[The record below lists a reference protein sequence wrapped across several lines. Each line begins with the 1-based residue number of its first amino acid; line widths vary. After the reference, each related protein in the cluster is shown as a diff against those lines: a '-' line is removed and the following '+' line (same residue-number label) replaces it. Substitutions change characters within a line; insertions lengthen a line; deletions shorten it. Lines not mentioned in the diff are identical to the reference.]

1 MGSPDEDE
9 TVNDDW
15 RTASGTPLVAS
26 VEDIIGDYRSFF
38 ADLRKRLK
46 GVGIDITGRA
56 LSHLAFR
63 TATVSEYE
71 EVQKQLRGFC
81 VADVENVWNGRPI
94 DKLLLRKSLSL
105 GPDTSVSLIEL
116 IPTPH
121 QRDYPMGL
129 EHVGVVIGEALEE
142 FAKTHE
148 AVLTG
153 RQDQGPFC
161 QPAYIT
167 FENNRTVKF
176 YKYSLKDVVEK
187 EGRSFTPYS
196 EKAL

>member
-1 MGSPDEDE
+1 M
-9 TVNDDW
+9 NDDAHT
-15 RTASGTPLVAS
+15 RMPTAAS
-26 VEDIIGDYRSFF
+26 VEHIIGDYRSFF

-56 LSHLAFR
+56 LSHVAFR
-63 TATVSEYE
+63 TATVAEYE
-71 EVQKQLRGFC
+71 HVQEQLREFC
-81 VADVENVWNGRPI
+81 IADVENVWNGRPI
-94 DKLLLRKSLSL
+94 DKLLLRESLSL
-105 GPDTSVSLIEL
+105 DQNVEVSLIEL

-129 EHVGVVIGEALEE
+129 EHVGVVIGETLED
-142 FAKTHE
+142 FVKNHE

-167 FENNRTVKF
+167 LENNRTVKF
-176 YKYSLKDVVEK
+176 YRYSLKDVLEK
-187 EGRSFTPYS
+187 EGRLFTPYS

>member
-1 MGSPDEDE
+1 MKTNYEDAH
-9 TVNDDW
+9 T
-15 RTASGTPLVAS
+15 GTPSAAS
-26 VEDIIGDYRSFF
+26 VEHIIGDYRSFF
-38 ADLRKRLK
+38 ADLRKRLE
-46 GVGIDITGRA
+46 GIGIDITGRA
-56 LSHLAFR
+56 LSHVAFR
-63 TATVSEYE
+63 TATVAEYE
-71 EVQKQLRGFC
+71 DVQKQLREFC
-81 VADVENVWNGRPI
+81 IADVENVWNGRPI
-94 DKLLLRKSLSL
+94 DKLLLREPLSL
-105 GPDTSVSLIEL
+105 DRNVEVSLVEL

-129 EHVGVVIGEALEE
+129 EHLGVVIGETFEN
-142 FAKTHE
+142 FAKNHE

-176 YKYSLKDVVEK
+176 YRYSLKDVVEK

>member
-1 MGSPDEDE
+1 M
-9 TVNDDW
+9 NDDV
-15 RTASGTPLVAS
+15 RTASGTSLAAS
-26 VEDIIGDYRSFF
+26 VEDIIGDYRSCF
-38 ADLRKRLK
+38 ADLRERLK
-46 GVGIDITGRA
+46 AVGIDITGRA
-56 LSHLAFR
+56 LSHVAFR
-63 TATVSEYE
+63 TATVAEYQ
-71 EVQKQLRGFC
+71 EVQKELRKFC

-94 DKLLLRKSLSL
+94 DKLLLREPLSL
-105 GPDTSVSLIEL
+105 DRDTYVALIEL

-129 EHVGVVIGEALEE
+129 EHVGVVIGETFEE
-142 FAKTHE
+142 FVKDHE

-176 YKYSLKDVVEK
+176 YRYSLQDVVEK
-187 EGRSFTPYS
+187 EGRSFAPYVQ
-196 EKAL
+196 

>member
-1 MGSPDEDE
+1 M
-9 TVNDDW
+9 NDDT
-15 RTASGTPLVAS
+15 RVESGTAATAS

-46 GVGIDITGRA
+46 AIGVDITDCA
-56 LSHLAFR
+56 MSHLAFR
-63 TATVSEYE
+63 TATVPEYE
-71 EVQKQLRGFC
+71 EVQEQLRKFC
-81 VADVENVWNGRPI
+81 IADVENVWNGRPI
-94 DKLLLRKSLSL
+94 DKLLLREPLTL
-105 GPDTSVSLIEL
+105 DRDTEVSLIEL

-129 EHVGVVIGEALEE
+129 EHLGVVIGETFEE
-142 FAKTHE
+142 FVKDHD

-167 FENNRTVKF
+167 FENNRSVKF
-176 YKYSLKDVVEK
+176 YRYSLKDVVEK
-187 EGRSFTPYS
+187 EGRPFTPYS
-196 EKAL
+196 

>member
-1 MGSPDEDE
+1 MDSPDEDE
-9 TVNDDW
+9 TVNDDV
-15 RTASGTPLVAS
+15 RTGMPSASS
-26 VEDIIGDYRSFF
+26 VEDIIGNYRSFF

-46 GVGIDITGRA
+46 GVGIDIAGRA

-63 TATVSEYE
+63 TASVPEYE
-71 EVQKQLRGFC
+71 SVRERLRTFC

-94 DKLLLRKSLSL
+94 AKLLLRKPLSL
-105 GPDTSVSLIEL
+105 DRDVGVSLIEL

-121 QRDYPMGL
+121 QRNYPMGL
-129 EHVGVVIGEALEE
+129 EHLGVVIGETFEE
-142 FAKTHE
+142 FLKGHK

-176 YKYSLKDVVEK
+176 YRYSLKDVVEK
-187 EGRSFTPYS
+187 EDRSFTRY
-196 EKAL
+196 A